1 MNLDPEVRHS
11 WRLSAGRDRDELE
24 REAEAASERS
34 CGLC

>member
-1 MNLDPEVRHS
+1 MNLDPEVRQS